1 MTTNNIKGY
10 IVSLDPAKLH
20 DYSALSVLKVSR
32 EPGNSYNQYHLIA
45 LERQR
50 RQPYELTSAWFVKAF
65 KNPILR
71 SSDCTFEPIPLID
84 IGGVGEP
91 TADIIKRMGVQ
102 VRGVRY
108 TGGDGFKIDGR
119 NVNVSKALMVSNF
132 LGISEGGRFTMPS
145 RASFEGLFKSELRD
159 FRGELGKLGRI
170 RFEAEEG
177 SHDDLVMSVCQAV
190 WFGEQFIKPKRV
202 SRAPSQAVA
211 YSNPLL
217 EAANSSLSPISK
229 PDEEMQP
236 WHLRGT
242 YQIYDIR
249 R

>member
-1 MTTNNIKGY
+1 M
-10 IVSLDPAKLH
+10 
-20 DYSALSVLKVSR
+20 
-32 EPGNSYNQYHLIA
+32 
-45 LERQR
+45 
-50 RQPYELTSAWFVKAF
+50 
-65 KNPILR
+65 LR
-71 SSDCTFEPIPLID
+71 SSDCTFLPIPLID

-108 TGGDGFKIDGR
+108 TGGDGFKTEGR

-145 RASFEGLFKSELRD
+145 RASFEGLFKSELSD
-159 FRGELGKLGRI
+159 FRGELSKLGRI

-190 WFGEQFIKPKRV
+190 WFGEQFIKHKRV
-202 SRAPSQAVA
+202 SSAPSEAMA
-211 YSNPLL
+211 YPNPLL

-229 PDEEMQP
+229 PDEEMEP
-236 WHLRGT
+236 WNIPGT
-242 YQIYDIR
+242 YQVYSIR